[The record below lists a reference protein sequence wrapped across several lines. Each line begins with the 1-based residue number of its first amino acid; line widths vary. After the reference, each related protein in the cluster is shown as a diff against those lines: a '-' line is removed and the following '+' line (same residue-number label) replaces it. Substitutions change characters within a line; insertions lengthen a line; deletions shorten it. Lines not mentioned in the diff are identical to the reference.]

1 MVSVPCVG
9 GDEEE
14 ARAGICRDAFAE
26 DEGIFVVR
34 GPGDELIRRGVAQS
48 VRAEVG
54 ISHRDAGR
62 WRQPDSDGVRT
73 GTEGRGP
80 GEDAIVEIKQPPD
93 VVEHQS
99 GELRARRLRESL
111 LVSAVRLPR
120 SRAAY
125 PTQAKKRL
133 EWGTQRLLLVQGV
146 GVVTTSKL
154 LRTGNKRSVPHSSR
168 FLA

>member
-34 GPGDELIRRGVAQS
+34 GPIDELIRRGVAQS

-62 WRQPDSDGVRT
+62 WRQPDSDGVRA

-80 GEDAIVEIKQPPD
+80 AEDAIVETSSPVMSWSTSPAS
-93 VVEHQS
+93 S
-99 GELRARRLRESL
+99 G
-111 LVSAVRLPR
+111 
-120 SRAAY
+120 RAA
-125 PTQAKKRL
+125 
-133 EWGTQRLLLVQGV
+133 
-146 GVVTTSKL
+146 
-154 LRTGNKRSVPHSSR
+154 SVNR
-168 FLA
+168 F